1 MIYLQ
6 MFIAGLLN
14 YISPCIL
21 PVMPILIGYL
31 IGEGKSKRRNKIKK
45 EEQEEQ
51 VQPAEEPTVIKVRP
65 QDVIPQRKQVVDV
78 TSAKEQT
85 ADSSQQTV
93 KQTQKVGRNDECPC
107 GSGKKYKKCCGKD
120 V

>member
-1 MIYLQ
+1 MIYIQ

-45 EEQEEQ
+45 EEQEEGNNQ
-51 VQPAEEPTVIKVRP
+51 
-65 QDVIPQRKQVVDV
+65 
-78 TSAKEQT
+78 
-85 ADSSQQTV
+85 
-93 KQTQKVGRNDECPC
+93 N
-107 GSGKKYKKCCGKD
+107 YKKICTYIFIYNRIYNNICGTWNFSKFTSEQL
-120 V
+120 

>member
-1 MIYLQ
+1 

-45 EEQEEQ
+45 EEQEEENL
-51 VQPAEEPTVIKVRP
+51 EEDEIIR
-65 QDVIPQRKQVVDV
+65 IIRKYANIYLFITGFIITFVVLGIL
-78 TSAKEQT
+78 A
-85 ADSSQQTV
+85 SSL
-93 KQTQKVGRNDECPC
+93 RNNCR
-107 GSGKKYKKCCGKD
+107 
-120 V
+120 

>member
-1 MIYLQ
+1 MIYIQ

-45 EEQEEQ
+45 EEQEKENL
-51 VQPAEEPTVIKVRP
+51 EEDEIIR
-65 QDVIPQRKQVVDV
+65 IIRKYANIYLFITGFIITFVVLGIL
-78 TSAKEQT
+78 A
-85 ADSSQQTV
+85 SSL
-93 KQTQKVGRNDECPC
+93 RNNCR
-107 GSGKKYKKCCGKD
+107 
-120 V
+120 

>member
-1 MIYLQ
+1 MIYIQ

-45 EEQEEQ
+45 EDNEKENLEED
-51 VQPAEEPTVIKVRP
+51 EIIR
-65 QDVIPQRKQVVDV
+65 IIRKYANIYLFITGFIITFVVLGIL
-78 TSAKEQT
+78 A
-85 ADSSQQTV
+85 SSL
-93 KQTQKVGRNDECPC
+93 RNNCR
-107 GSGKKYKKCCGKD
+107 
-120 V
+120 

>member
-1 MIYLQ
+1 MIMIYIQ

-45 EEQEEQ
+45 EEQEKENL
-51 VQPAEEPTVIKVRP
+51 EEDEIIR
-65 QDVIPQRKQVVDV
+65 IIRKYANIYLFITGFIITFVVLGIL
-78 TSAKEQT
+78 A
-85 ADSSQQTV
+85 SSL
-93 KQTQKVGRNDECPC
+93 RNNCR
-107 GSGKKYKKCCGKD
+107 
-120 V
+120 

>member
-45 EEQEEQ
+45 EEQEKENL
-51 VQPAEEPTVIKVRP
+51 EEDEIIR
-65 QDVIPQRKQVVDV
+65 IIRKYANIYLFITGFIITFVVLGIL
-78 TSAKEQT
+78 A
-85 ADSSQQTV
+85 SSL
-93 KQTQKVGRNDECPC
+93 RNNCR
-107 GSGKKYKKCCGKD
+107 
-120 V
+120 

>member
-1 MIYLQ
+1 MIYIQ

-45 EEQEEQ
+45 EEQGEENL
-51 VQPAEEPTVIKVRP
+51 EEDEMIR
-65 QDVIPQRKQVVDV
+65 IIRKYANIYLFITGFIITFVVLGIL
-78 TSAKEQT
+78 A
-85 ADSSQQTV
+85 SSL
-93 KQTQKVGRNDECPC
+93 RNNCR
-107 GSGKKYKKCCGKD
+107 
-120 V
+120 

>member
-31 IGEGKSKRRNKIKK
+31 IGEGKGKNNK
-45 EEQEEQ
+45 EEEDE
-51 VQPAEEPTVIKVRP
+51 VVRI
-65 QDVIPQRKQVVDV
+65 VRKYANIYLFITGFIITFVLLGIL
-78 TSAKEQT
+78 A
-85 ADSSQQTV
+85 SSL
-93 KQTQKVGRNDECPC
+93 RNSNRKIHAIFKYCIWC
-107 GSGKKYKKCCGKD
+107 FSYTNGS
-120 V
+120 

>member
-1 MIYLQ
+1 MIMIYIQ

-45 EEQEEQ
+45 EEQEEENL
-51 VQPAEEPTVIKVRP
+51 EEDEIIR
-65 QDVIPQRKQVVDV
+65 IIRKYANIYLFITGFIITFVVLGIL
-78 TSAKEQT
+78 A
-85 ADSSQQTV
+85 SSL
-93 KQTQKVGRNDECPC
+93 RNNCR
-107 GSGKKYKKCCGKD
+107 
-120 V
+120 

>member
-1 MIYLQ
+1 MVYIQ

-45 EEQEEQ
+45 EEQEKENL
-51 VQPAEEPTVIKVRP
+51 EEDEIIR
-65 QDVIPQRKQVVDV
+65 IIRKYANIYLFITGFIITFVVLGIL
-78 TSAKEQT
+78 A
-85 ADSSQQTV
+85 SSL
-93 KQTQKVGRNDECPC
+93 RNNCR
-107 GSGKKYKKCCGKD
+107 
-120 V
+120 

>member
-1 MIYLQ
+1 MIYIQ

-45 EEQEEQ
+45 EESEENL
-51 VQPAEEPTVIKVRP
+51 EEDEIIR
-65 QDVIPQRKQVVDV
+65 IIRKYANIYLFITGFIITFVVLGIL
-78 TSAKEQT
+78 A
-85 ADSSQQTV
+85 SSL
-93 KQTQKVGRNDECPC
+93 RNNCR
-107 GSGKKYKKCCGKD
+107 
-120 V
+120 

>member
-1 MIYLQ
+1 MIDIQ

-45 EEQEEQ
+45 EEQEKENL
-51 VQPAEEPTVIKVRP
+51 EEDEIIR
-65 QDVIPQRKQVVDV
+65 IIRKYANIYLFITGFIITFVVLGIL
-78 TSAKEQT
+78 A
-85 ADSSQQTV
+85 SSL
-93 KQTQKVGRNDECPC
+93 RNNCR
-107 GSGKKYKKCCGKD
+107 
-120 V
+120 

>member
-1 MIYLQ
+1 MIYIQ

-45 EEQEEQ
+45 EEQEEENL
-51 VQPAEEPTVIKVRP
+51 EEDEIIR
-65 QDVIPQRKQVVDV
+65 IIRKYANIYLFITGFIITFVVLGIL
-78 TSAKEQT
+78 A
-85 ADSSQQTV
+85 SSL
-93 KQTQKVGRNDECPC
+93 RNNCR
-107 GSGKKYKKCCGKD
+107 
-120 V
+120 

>member
-1 MIYLQ
+1 MIYIQ

-45 EEQEEQ
+45 EEQEEENL
-51 VQPAEEPTVIKVRP
+51 EEDEMIRIVRKYAN
-65 QDVIPQRKQVVDV
+65 IYLFITGFIITFVVLGIL
-78 TSAKEQT
+78 A
-85 ADSSQQTV
+85 SSL
-93 KQTQKVGRNDECPC
+93 RNN
-107 GSGKKYKKCCGKD
+107 SR
-120 V
+120 

>member
-31 IGEGKSKRRNKIKK
+31 IGEGKGKNNK
-45 EEQEEQ
+45 EEEDE
-51 VQPAEEPTVIKVRP
+51 VVRI
-65 QDVIPQRKQVVDV
+65 VRKYANIYLFITGFIITFVLLGIL
-78 TSAKEQT
+78 A
-85 ADSSQQTV
+85 SSL
-93 KQTQKVGRNDECPC
+93 RNCYREIHAIF
-107 GSGKKYKKCCGKD
+107 KYCIWYFSYTNGA
-120 V
+120 

>member
-1 MIYLQ
+1 MTMIYIQ

-45 EEQEEQ
+45 EEQEKENL
-51 VQPAEEPTVIKVRP
+51 EEDEIIR
-65 QDVIPQRKQVVDV
+65 IIRKYANIYLFITGFIITFVVLGIL
-78 TSAKEQT
+78 A
-85 ADSSQQTV
+85 SSL
-93 KQTQKVGRNDECPC
+93 RNNCR
-107 GSGKKYKKCCGKD
+107 
-120 V
+120 

>member
-1 MIYLQ
+1 MIYIQ

-45 EEQEEQ
+45 EEQEENL
-51 VQPAEEPTVIKVRP
+51 EEDEIIR
-65 QDVIPQRKQVVDV
+65 IIRKYANIYLFITGFIITFVVLGIL
-78 TSAKEQT
+78 A
-85 ADSSQQTV
+85 SSL
-93 KQTQKVGRNDECPC
+93 RNNCR
-107 GSGKKYKKCCGKD
+107 
-120 V
+120 

>member
-31 IGEGKSKRRNKIKK
+31 IGEGKGKNNK
-45 EEQEEQ
+45 EEDE
-51 VQPAEEPTVIKVRP
+51 VVRI
-65 QDVIPQRKQVVDV
+65 VRKYANIYLFITGFIITFVLLGIL
-78 TSAKEQT
+78 A
-85 ADSSQQTV
+85 SSL
-93 KQTQKVGRNDECPC
+93 RNSYREIHAIF
-107 GSGKKYKKCCGKD
+107 KYCIWYFSYTNGT
-120 V
+120 

>member
-1 MIYLQ
+1 MIYIQ

-45 EEQEEQ
+45 EEQEED
-51 VQPAEEPTVIKVRP
+51 EIIR
-65 QDVIPQRKQVVDV
+65 IIRKYANIYLFITGFIITFVVLGIL
-78 TSAKEQT
+78 A
-85 ADSSQQTV
+85 SSL
-93 KQTQKVGRNDECPC
+93 RNNCR
-107 GSGKKYKKCCGKD
+107 
-120 V
+120 

>member
-45 EEQEEQ
+45 EEQEEENL
-51 VQPAEEPTVIKVRP
+51 EEDEIIR
-65 QDVIPQRKQVVDV
+65 IIRKYANIYLFITGFIITFVVLGIL
-78 TSAKEQT
+78 A
-85 ADSSQQTV
+85 SSL
-93 KQTQKVGRNDECPC
+93 RNNCR
-107 GSGKKYKKCCGKD
+107 
-120 V
+120 

>member
-31 IGEGKSKRRNKIKK
+31 IGEGKTHKKKKEKEEEQDSEEDEIITKIKK
-45 EEQEEQ
+45 YANIYLFITGF
-51 VQPAEEPTVIKVRP
+51 VITFVLLGMLASSLRNNSRTVYAILKYSVW
-65 QDVIPQRKQVVDV
+65 I
-78 TSAKEQT
+78 TSNT
-85 ADSSQQTV
+85 YGT
-93 KQTQKVGRNDECPC
+93 
-107 GSGKKYKKCCGKD
+107 
-120 V
+120 